1 MPDELYM
8 NIKTKVINWI
18 LFVIFLLF
26 AFVQLNDPDPVIWF
40 VTYFIVALF
49 AVLSNYLRIPKLY
62 YYLAIA
68 GLVLFSFFHI
78 SYFADW
84 VSAGNKGELFGKMV
98 DKKPYIE
105 GTREFLGLVL
115 ALLAMIYILR
125 HRLQYKDSKI

>member
-1 MPDELYM
+1 MPEELIM
-8 NIKTKVINWI
+8 RTKTKVINWI

-26 AFVQLNDPDPVIWF
+26 ALVQLNDPDPVIWF

-49 AVLSNYLRIPKLY
+49 AVSSNYLRIPKLY

-84 VSAGNKGELFGKMV
+84 ISAGDKEELFGEMV
-98 DKKPYIE
+98 YEKPYIE

-115 ALLAMIYILR
+115 ALIAMIYILR
-125 HRLQYKDSKI
+125 HKLQYKSSSN